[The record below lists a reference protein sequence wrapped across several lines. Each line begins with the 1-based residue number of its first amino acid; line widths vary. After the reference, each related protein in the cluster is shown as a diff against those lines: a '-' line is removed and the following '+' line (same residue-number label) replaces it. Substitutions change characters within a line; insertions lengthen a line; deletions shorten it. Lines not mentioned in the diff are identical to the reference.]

1 MGKKKLLQAVTMVA
15 AQEISVNVAIATVI
29 SELGGF
35 FIHKEKHKNSAK
47 GFSQHCSL
55 CSRLS

>member
-1 MGKKKLLQAVTMVA
+1 MGKKKLLQVVTMVT
-15 AQEISVNVAIATVI
+15 AQEISVNVAIVTVI

-35 FIHKEKHKNSAK
+35 FIHKEKHKNSTE
-47 GFSQHCSL
+47 GELCSL